1 MPTAITK
8 TAESNRAISVVLDSE
23 RIKNLRNK
31 LVLNVGKS
39 QGGN

>member
-8 TAESNRAISVVLDSE
+8 TAESNRAISVVLDFE
-23 RIKNLRNK
+23 KTENLD
-31 LVLNVGKS
+31 LVNVEKIGKS